1 MGWTFY
7 NASGQQLRNTGTV
20 LATQAEMEAGS
31 SIAAF
36 VTPGRTH
43 NHPGVAKA
51 WCKWNNDGTI
61 AGSINYPDSYNIA
74 SITDVGTGDRDVVW
88 ATDFSQTTYVVV
100 PCNMQSNNLHVD
112 CELHTVAQTS
122 MRVVNADFSGLGD
135 QVGGVVAFGDQ

>member
-7 NASGQQLRNTGTV
+7 NSSGQQLRNTGTV

-74 SITDVGTGDRDVVW
+74 SITSSFHPML
-88 ATDFSQTTYVVV
+88 FSTCFISSGFL
-100 PCNMQSNNLHVD
+100 PCPIL
-112 CELHTVAQTS
+112 
-122 MRVVNADFSGLGD
+122 
-135 QVGGVVAFGDQ
+135 